1 MRPSWAQERLPGNNQ
16 DTMKRI
22 LTALAAVALLVSCGG
37 KTYTLKGTV
46 DPVAIG
52 TGDFVIIAD
61 NISQQVDTV
70 QIVEGKFTFKGPA
83 SVETIKNIILV
94 AGGVPD
100 NAGAVMFIPE
110 GGTIAVDLDAGKVQG
125 GALNKALDAYN
136 TAVAGILN
144 DYSTKAREL
153 SGSLAGAE
161 LAAAMDKVADD
172 AQAKLD
178 KVNMET
184 FTANKRNALG
194 FITLADM
201 IYDFETAEE
210 FDQALEGAANF
221 IVNYEPFNDIRASLR
236 QLANTAE
243 GQMFADFKGET
254 VDGKPI
260 SFSDYVGKG
269 KWILVDFWA
278 SWCGP
283 CKAELPNILA
293 VYDKYAGKD
302 FTVIG
307 VPVWDV
313 REDTDQAIKDL
324 GIKYEQIFV
333 GDDHTPTEVYG
344 INGIPHI
351 ILFAPDGR
359 VAKRNLRGS
368 HIEEAVKEA
377 LQI

>member
-1 MRPSWAQERLPGNNQ
+1 
-16 DTMKRI
+16 MKRLLI
-22 LTALAAVALLVSCGG
+22 AIAAIALLVSCGG
-37 KTYTLKGTV
+37 KTYTVKGTV

-52 TGDFVIIAD
+52 TGDFVLIAD
-61 NISQQVDTV
+61 NITQQTDTV
-70 QIVEGKFTFKGPA
+70 GIVDGKFTFTGPA

-110 GGTIAVDLDAGKVQG
+110 AGTIAVDLDAGKVQG
-125 GALNKALDAYN
+125 GALNKALAAYN
-136 TAVAGILN
+136 TSVAGILN
-144 DYSTKAREL
+144 DYSSKAREL
-153 SGSLAGAE
+153 SGSMGGAE
-161 LAAAMDKVADD
+161 LAAAMDKIADD
-172 AQAKLD
+172 AQARLD
-178 KVNMET
+178 KLNMDT
-184 FTANKRNALG
+184 FQANKDNAIG
-194 FITLADM
+194 FVTLADM
-201 IYDFETAEE
+201 IYNFETVED
-210 FDQALEGAANF
+210 FDKALEGAADF
-221 IVNYEPFNDIRASLR
+221 IVDYGPFNEIRSSLEE
-236 QLANTAE
+236 LANTAE
-243 GQMFADFKGET
+243 GRMFADFKGET
-254 VDGKPI
+254 VDGKPV

-307 VPVWDV
+307 VPVWDE
-313 REDTDQAIKDL
+313 RADTDVAIEEL

-333 GDDHTPTEVYG
+333 GDDHTPTDVYG

-351 ILFAPDGR
+351 ILFAPDGT
-359 VAKRNLRGS
+359 VAKRNLRGAR
-368 HIEEAVKEA
+368 IEEAVKEA

>member
-1 MRPSWAQERLPGNNQ
+1 
-16 DTMKRI
+16 MKRI

-210 FDQALEGAANF
+210 FDQALEGAADF

-359 VAKRNLRGS
+359 VAKRNLRGA

>member
-1 MRPSWAQERLPGNNQ
+1 
-16 DTMKRI
+16 MKRI
-22 LTALAAVALLVSCGG
+22 LTVLAAITMLVSCGG

-52 TGDFVIIAD
+52 TGDFVLIAD
-61 NISQQVDTV
+61 NLSQQVDTV
-70 QIVEGKFTFKGPA
+70 QIVDGKFTFNGPA
-83 SVETIKNIILV
+83 SVETFKNIILV

-100 NAGAVMFIPE
+100 NAGTVVFIPE
-110 GGTIAVDLDAGKVQG
+110 AGTIVVDLDAGKVQG
-125 GALNKALDAYN
+125 GSLNKALNAYN
-136 TAVAGILN
+136 DAVADVING
-144 DYSTKAREL
+144 YSSKAREL
-153 SGSLAGAE
+153 SGSLTGTA
-161 LAAAMDKVADD
+161 LDAALEEAADE

-178 KVNMET
+178 KVNLET
-184 FTANKRNALG
+184 FNANKDNALG

-210 FDQALEGAANF
+210 FDKALEGAADF

-254 VDGKPI
+254 ADGKPV

-313 REDTDQAIKDL
+313 REDTDLAIKEL

-333 GDDHTPTEVYG
+333 GDDHTPTDVYG

-359 VAKRNLRGS
+359 VVRRNLRGT

>member
-1 MRPSWAQERLPGNNQ
+1 MQPSWAQERLPGNNQ

-22 LTALAAVALLVSCGG
+22 LTALAAVALLASCGG

-210 FDQALEGAANF
+210 FDQALEGAADF

-359 VAKRNLRGS
+359 VAKRNLRGA

>member
-1 MRPSWAQERLPGNNQ
+1 MQPSWAQERLPGNNQ

-210 FDQALEGAANF
+210 FDQALEGAADF

-359 VAKRNLRGS
+359 VAKRNLRGA